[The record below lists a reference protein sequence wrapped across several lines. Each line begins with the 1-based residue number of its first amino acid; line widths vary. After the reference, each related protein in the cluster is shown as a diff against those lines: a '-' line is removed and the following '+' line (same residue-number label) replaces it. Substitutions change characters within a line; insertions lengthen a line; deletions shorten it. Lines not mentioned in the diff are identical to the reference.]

1 MESPPRRYRRLS
13 PGEMVRLRHGF
24 IIRCDEVI
32 RGADGRPSELRCTYF
47 PESKSGSDT
56 SGLRPKGVM
65 HWVSRSTGVASD
77 VRLYDRL
84 FRVPAPSPDNMQEEL
99 NPDSLTVCKGLV
111 EPALV
116 EAEASRFQF
125 ERLGYFCKDPVDHSA
140 TAPVFNRIVT
150 LRDSYRP

>member
-1 MESPPRRYRRLS
+1 
-13 PGEMVRLRHGF
+13 MVRLRHGF

-32 RGADGRPSELRCTYF
+32 RGPDGRATELRCTYF

-56 SGLRPKGVM
+56 SGLRPKGVV
-65 HWVSRSTGVASD
+65 HWVSRSSGVPAE

-84 FRVPAPSPDNMQEEL
+84 FRVAAPAADKMEEQL
-99 NPDSLTVCKGLV
+99 NPDSLVVSKALV

-116 EAEASRFQF
+116 EAGAERFQF
-125 ERLGYFCKDPVDHSA
+125 ERLGYFYKDPVEHSA
-140 TAPVFNRIVT
+140 ATPVFNRIVT